1 MEAVAVIGL
10 LVFLSPLRCICMV
23 LAAFGTL
30 LFYRQLAGKQF
41 GGITGDLL
49 TTVGSTI
56 DADRDLA
63 RDAGYTF

>member
-1 MEAVAVIGL
+1 MRVGIN
-10 LVFLSPLRCICMV
+10 
-23 LAAFGTL
+23 
-30 LFYRQLAGKQF
+30 